1 MEPIKDYKVY
11 LDRMDASLID
21 KCWWVDKIPD
31 DIDTVVD
38 FGCAAGHL
46 KKALDVLCPNRFRYI
61 GIEVDNTLYEACV
74 KSGIEVYSTMANTV
88 MKTDIDLDHTVLVMN
103 SVIHELLTYDLG
115 AWTKLKAMNIL
126 GFKYIAIRD
135 MHIPPEHC
143 QMTLPTQ
150 FKLIERIKESPYGQQ
165 WNDFCKVVEDREK
178 LYRTSTIAITEFL
191 LKYRYKEN
199 WTRECYEQYLWNWSE
214 LIFKS
219 YSRQEEQRF
228 YIPFLKQKIYEDFKA
243 VLAIPTHIRLLLERI
258 DDYVKQK

>member
-38 FGCAAGHL
+38 FGCATGHL
-46 KKALDVLCPNRFRYI
+46 KKALDVLCPNRFHYI
-61 GIEVDNTLYEACV
+61 GIEINSALCEACI
-74 KSGIEVYSTMANTV
+74 KSGIEVYTTMAHAI
-88 MKTDIDLDHTVLVMN
+88 KKADINLNRTILVMN
-103 SVIHELLTYDLG
+103 SVIHELLTYYSD
-115 AWTKLKAMNIL
+115 AWTKLKAMEIL

-143 QMTLPTQ
+143 QVTLPVLLRLT
-150 FKLIERIKESPYGQQ
+150 ERIKESSYGQQ
-165 WNDFCKVVEDREK
+165 WNDFCKVVEHRGK
-178 LYRTSTIAITEFL
+178 LYRTPTIATTEFL

-199 WTRECYEQYLWNWSE
+199 WTRECYEQYLWDWSK
-214 LIFKS
+214 LIFKG

-228 YIPFLKQKIYEDFKA
+228 YIPFLKQKIYEDFN
-243 VLAIPTHIRLLLERI
+243 VLLTIPTHIRLLLERI
-258 DDYVKQK
+258 DQYVK

>member
-61 GIEVDNTLYEACV
+61 GVEIDNTLYEACV
-74 KSGIEVYSTMANTV
+74 KSDIEVYTGMANTI
-88 MKTDIDLDHTVLVMN
+88 MKTDINLDHTVLVLN
-103 SVIHELLTYDLG
+103 SVIHELLTYDPK
-115 AWTKLKAMNIL
+115 AWTKLKAMNDI

-135 MHIPPEHC
+135 MHIPPENY
-143 QMTLPTQ
+143 QIALPVQLTLV
-150 FKLIERIKESPYGQQ
+150 ERILHSPYRSQ
-165 WNDFCKVVEDREK
+165 WDDFCKVIKHRRK
-178 LYRTSTIAITEFL
+178 LYRAPIIVITEFL

-199 WTRECYEQYLWNWSE
+199 WDRECYEQYLWNWSD

-219 YSRQEEQRF
+219 YSKQEEQRF
-228 YIPFLKQKIYEDFKA
+228 YIPFLQQKIFEDFNTILT
-243 VLAIPTHIRLLLERI
+243 VPTHIRLLLERI
-258 DDYVKQK
+258 K

>member
-46 KKALDVLCPNRFRYI
+46 KKALDVLCPNRFHYI
-61 GIEVDNTLYEACV
+61 GIEIDSTLYEACV
-74 KSGIEVYSTMANTV
+74 KSGIEVYCDIANV
-88 MKTDIDLDHTVLVMN
+88 ARSINCDNAILIMN
-103 SVIHELLTYDLG
+103 SVIHELLTYNPE
-115 AWTKLKAMNIL
+115 AWSMLKAINDL

-135 MHIPPEHC
+135 MHIPPEHY
-143 QMTLPTQ
+143 QIPLSTQ

-165 WNDFCKVVEDREK
+165 WNDFYKVVEHRRK
-178 LYRTSTIAITEFL
+178 LYRAPTIVIAEFL

-199 WTRECYEQYLWNWSE
+199 WTRECYEQYLWDWSA
-214 LIFKS
+214 LIFKG

-228 YIPFLKQKIYEDFKA
+228 YIPFLKQKIYEDFNA

-258 DDYVKQK
+258 DQYVKQK

>member
-21 KCWWVDKIPD
+21 KCWWVNKIPD

-61 GIEVDNTLYEACV
+61 GVETDFVLYMACIE
-74 KSGIEVYSTMANTV
+74 SSIEVYHNIADV
-88 MKTDIDLDHTVLVMN
+88 MQNINRDKTILVMN
-103 SVIHELLTYDLG
+103 SVIHELLTYDPN
-115 AWTKLKAMNIL
+115 AWSFLKAMNDL

-135 MHIPPEHC
+135 MHVPPEHYHITIPV
-143 QMTLPTQ
+143 QLELVKQ
-150 FKLIERIKESPYGQQ
+150 ILDSPYRNQ
-165 WNDFCKVVEDREK
+165 WYDFCEVVEHRNK
-178 LYRTSTIAITEFL
+178 LYRTPTIAMIEFL

-199 WTRECYEQYLWNWSE
+199 WDRECSEQYLWNWSE
-214 LIFKS
+214 LIFKG

-228 YIPFLKQKIYEDFKA
+228 YIPFLKQKILKDFDTI
-243 VLAIPTHIRLLLERI
+243 LTIPTHIRLLLERI
-258 DDYVKQK
+258 DNDAK